1 MAKTDN
7 DKQLFLDT
15 LARTGI
21 IADACR
27 EAHVGRTA
35 VKRWQDTDEQFSA
48 AYDEALEDASDALES
63 EARRR
68 AIEGV
73 ERRRFDKDGNVVLEE
88 TVYSDSL
95 MALLLKANK
104 PDKFA
109 DRSKTELSNPDGS
122 LRTTEPTEAA
132 ARIAALLDSARRR
145 RDDAAPEDDELFS

>member
-1 MAKTDN
+1 MTAKTDN
-7 DKQLFLDT
+7 DKQLFLDA

-27 EAHVGRTA
+27 EAKVSRPA
-35 VKRWQDTDEQFSA
+35 VHSWRSKDPEFSA
-48 AYDEALEDASDALES
+48 AYDAALEDAGDALES

-88 TVYSDSL
+88 VVYSDSL

-109 DRSKTELSNPDGS
+109 DRSKSEITSPDGS
-122 LRTTEPTEAA
+122 LRPAEPTEAA
-132 ARIAALLDSARRR
+132 ARMIAILDEAKRRKEAGS
-145 RDDAAPEDDELFS
+145 DPLFD